1 MVKYNKEIIFRK
13 SKDGTVTDTEFSFT
27 LKGTKRNESFIMELG
42 ATSLKDEN
50 EKISYLINPFINL
63 KNGRDMINQL
73 IEMKQ
78 DPKKTIHFWIKVL
91 LKKNLIEKEFIKKMR
106 TTTQAEYL
114 SKIIKKSIDYNNNF
128 LKKNRI
134 SKYTDIIKKIE
145 NSSDK
150 PKIRMYPAKLVLKKF
165 KNFIQEHGN
174 ILYAH
179 NGISA
184 DYKVIDGLAQK
195 NNISFNNVT
204 KCDTLHYFKKKYPQL
219 KEICGYSQPKLYE
232 HFFQEEY
239 NAHVAIDDAIALRKL
254 LIYSLNN

>member
-1 MVKYNKEIIFRK
+1 MVKYNKGVIFRK
-13 SKDGTVTDTEFSFT
+13 SKKGTVVDSEFGFT
-27 LKGTKRNESFIMELG
+27 CKGGKRIESIMMELG

-50 EKISYLINPFINL
+50 DKISYLINPFINL
-63 KNGRDMINQL
+63 KNGKDMINQL
-73 IEMKQ
+73 REMKQ
-78 DPKKTIHFWIKVL
+78 NPKKTIHFWIKIL
-91 LKKNLIEKEFIKKMR
+91 LKKNLINKKFIKKMR

-128 LKKNRI
+128 LKNNRI

-150 PKIRMYPAKLVLKKF
+150 PKVRMYPAKLVLKKF
-165 KNFIQEHGN
+165 KHFIKEHGN

-184 DYKVIDGLAQK
+184 DYKVIEGLAQK
-195 NNISFNNVT
+195 NGMNFNNVI
-204 KCDTLHYFKKKYPQL
+204 KCDTLHYFRKKYPHL